1 MTARDLNTLA
11 AGRTL
16 NTFARRNGL
25 NPLTQADFYK
35 MSHRDQYEPG
45 TEEVYSNFTPR
56 SSRLAPVLENQFDN
70 KVVWFGLQGFIKSF
84 LVNVWN
90 ENFFG
95 RPKAEVVALYKRRMD
110 TALGPDAIQ
119 VDHIEA
125 LWELGYLPIEIKSLA
140 EGSRVNVRV
149 PVMTI
154 KNTLPEFFWLTNYLE
169 TVLSNELWKPATVAT
184 IAYEYRKLLEEYAER
199 TGAPREFIDWQAHD
213 FSCRGMS
220 GYVDS
225 MMTSA
230 GHLLSFTGT
239 DTIAAIDYLE
249 DFYNANSEAELIGG
263 SVPATEHS
271 VMCLSGEQN
280 ELETFRRLICDVY
293 PSGIVSIVSDSWD
306 FWRVITEYAHTLSPE
321 ILARVPNA
329 LGQAKVV
336 FRPDSGDPVK
346 ILTGYQNVVEF
357 ETCAQAETASWLSE
371 EVEAVFIK
379 EESQYYA
386 LDGLT
391 LDRDDEVT
399 GAVLGAKL
407 SAAEVKGAVECLW
420 DIFGGTRTDKGF
432 KVLNERV
439 GLIYGDSITLTR
451 AEAIMARLAAKGFA
465 SCNVVFGVGSYSYQY
480 LTRDSFGFA
489 VKATSGVVNGVR
501 RAVAKDPKT
510 DSGTKKSAVGL
521 LRVEKV
527 GDDFVLYD
535 NQTVEQE
542 QQGELRT
549 VFKNGEL
556 LVDDSLSAI
565 RARLRG

>member
-1 MTARDLNTLA
+1 MNARDLNIPA

-16 NTFARRNGL
+16 NSFALRNGI

-35 MSHRDQYEPG
+35 MSHRAQYEPG

-56 SSRLAPVLENQFDN
+56 SARLAPVLEGFDN
-70 KVVWFGLQGFIKSF
+70 KVVWFGLQGFIKNF

-95 RPKAEVVALYKRRMD
+95 RPKEEVVALYKRRMD
-110 TALGPDAIQ
+110 TALGPDAIP

-125 LWELGYLPIEIKSLA
+125 LWDLGYLPIEIKALP
-140 EGSRVNVRV
+140 EGSRVNIRV
-149 PVMTI
+149 PVLTI

-169 TVLSNELWKPATVAT
+169 TVMSNELWKPATIAT
-184 IAYEYRKLLEEYAER
+184 IAYEYRKLLEEYAEK

-225 MMTSA
+225 MMSSA

-249 DFYNANSEAELIGG
+249 DFYNANSENELIGG

-306 FWRVITEYAHTLSPE
+306 FWRVITEYARTLRQE
-321 ILARVPNA
+321 ILGRTPNA

-346 ILTGYQNVVEF
+346 ILTGYRYETFDTRNQVES
-357 ETCAQAETASWLSE
+357 ASWLTE
-371 EVEAVFIK
+371 ETEAVYILSEKKYF
-379 EESQYYA
+379 ELE
-386 LDGLT
+386 GLS
-391 LDRDDEVT
+391 LDRDDCVT
-399 GAVLGAKL
+399 GGILGKEL
-407 SAAEVKGAVECLW
+407 SEAEVMGAVECLW
-420 DIFGGTRTDKGF
+420 GIFGGSQTEKGY
-432 KVLNERV
+432 KVLHERV
-439 GLIYGDSITLTR
+439 GLIYGDSITLAR
-451 AEAIMARLAAKGFA
+451 AQAIMARLAEKKFA

-521 LRVEKV
+521 LRVEKE

-542 QQGELRT
+542 QQGALRT